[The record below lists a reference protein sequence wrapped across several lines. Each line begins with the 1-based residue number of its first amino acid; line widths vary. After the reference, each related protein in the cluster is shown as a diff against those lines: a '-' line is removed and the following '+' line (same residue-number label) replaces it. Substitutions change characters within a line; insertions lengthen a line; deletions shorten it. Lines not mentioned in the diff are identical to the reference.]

1 MRLHNLD
8 NTSIKYYL
16 SEDLK
21 RDPALNEQ
29 WDRIDN
35 EFFKPWQRYL
45 NEATLTPDQINQ
57 MFAAAEKET
66 SAGGGNSSMLG
77 KIVDKIIPDAF
88 LGKLEKALPEPDP
101 KAVPD
106 PEFEAKAT
114 AAVSG
119 LEAPAETKTGLM
131 AIVKAAV
138 KNPQAQAVV
147 LSLVGGVLGGLMSKA
162 GPLIATFFPGG
173 GTAAVAITGAIVAGG
188 VAIAAAKLQ
197 GKPWKEAFKG
207 AIKPALAGAAGA
219 VIGQFAAGIAGAAVD
234 KVAGAL
240 SSNKPADAGAP
251 PGGAQGSPEQQQA
264 MADDQAF
271 QDRMLNKFPPDKGY
285 TFSAKGDSLQVFDA
299 NGTKVF
305 NGDIPLKTM
314 SMKAFAD
321 LTNNGQMTNS
331 GTTSGSVAGDPMA
344 GVTDAGGGSKRGNSG
359 FNSMKQTNP
368 DGTPYSVDQINQAK
382 ADLRAGGN
390 LGNYPDGTPKMPGDD
405 YYTQSL
411 AGDFSKV
418 PNTPNDGST
427 RVIGKQGGVPA
438 GATATDDAG
447 SYFLNKTNPDGSSS
461 QTIRSNAD
469 PADPRVRAE
478 IDARQAYY
486 KNDPQGQAEIKRIMG
501 SGRKGIDD
509 GRIPTGKKLSEGQVY
524 LVFNRIV
531 TRNDYLLVEGRLAEG
546 PMDWL
551 KTKAKNLTT
560 KVTADKLNSAWQ
572 KAGSPTDSEQLKKFL
587 TDQGVATEVVDK
599 VYTDMKLPAAGAA
612 ADAGKPVDTA
622 ELEKQINTFDTKQKQ
637 DILAYLTQSLR
648 TA

>member
-16 SEDLK
+16 AEDLK
-21 RDPALNEQ
+21 KDSALNEH

-66 SAGGGNSSMLG
+66 SAGGDNSSMLG
-77 KIVDKIIPDAF
+77 KIVDKIIPDSF
-88 LGKLEKALPEPDP
+88 LGKLEKSLPEPDP

-106 PEFEAKAT
+106 PDFEAKAS
-114 AAVSG
+114 AAVQQ
-119 LEAPAETKTGLM
+119 LEAPAETKTSLM
-131 AIVKAAV
+131 SIVKAAV

-188 VAIAAAKLQ
+188 VAIAAAKIQ

-240 SSNKPADAGAP
+240 SSNKPADAGGP
-251 PGGAQGSPEQQQA
+251 PGGAQGSPEQQKA

-299 NGTKVF
+299 NGRQVF
-305 NGDIPLKTM
+305 TGDIPLKTM
-314 SMKAFAD
+314 GMKTFAD
-321 LTNNGQMTNS
+321 LTNNGQMATS
-331 GTTSGSVAGDPMA
+331 GTTSGSIAGDPMA

-382 ADLRAGGN
+382 ADLRAGN
-390 LGNYPDGTPKMPGDD
+390 TTQAQDD
-405 YYTQSL
+405 AVYQQAKAS
-411 AGDFSKV
+411 
-418 PNTPNDGST
+418 
-427 RVIGKQGGVPA
+427 
-438 GATATDDAG
+438 GATGKTT
-447 SYFLNKTNPDGSSS
+447 SYKVY
-461 QTIRSNAD
+461 QNAD
-469 PADPRVRAE
+469 PADPTVRAS
-478 IDARQAYY
+478 IDAKQDYY
-486 KNDPQGQAEIKRIMG
+486 KNDPQGRAEYKRIMAP
-501 SGRKGIDD
+501 SKFDSY
-509 GRIPTGKKLSEGQVY
+509 IPTGKKLSEGQVY
-524 LVFNRIV
+524 LVFNKIV
-531 TRNDYLLVEGRLAEG
+531 TRNNYLIIEGRLVEG

-572 KAGSPTDSEQLKKFL
+572 KAGSPTDSEELKKFL
-587 TDQGVATEVVDK
+587 IDQGVATEVVDK
-599 VYTDMKLPAAGAA
+599 VYTTLKLPAAGA
-612 ADAGKPVDTA
+612 DAGTPQSQDAAALDPKQA
-622 ELEKQINTFDTKQKQ
+622 ETLYAKVKKELLTLDKKSQKQ
-637 DILAYLTQSLR
+637 MAAYLQKQLG

>member
-21 RDPALNEQ
+21 KDPVLNEQ

-66 SAGGGNSSMLG
+66 SAGGGNSTMLG
-77 KIVDKIIPDAF
+77 KIVDKIIPDSF

-101 KAVPD
+101 NAVAD

-114 AAVSG
+114 AAVNN

-131 AIVKAAV
+131 AVVKAAV
-138 KNPQAQAVV
+138 KNPQAQAVI

-162 GPLIATFFPGG
+162 GPLISGFFPGG
-173 GTAAVAITGAIVAGG
+173 GTAAVAITGALVAGG

-240 SSNKPADAGAP
+240 SSNKPAGAAP
-251 PGGAQGSPEQQQA
+251 ESDYVKDMRAQGKDPNDPDGTLRLGLKGNSSAFDNDP
-264 MADDQAF
+264 DVQAF
-271 QDRMLNKFPPDKGY
+271 RADVADTER
-285 TFSAKGDSLQVFDA
+285 SAAQ
-299 NGTKVF
+299 
-305 NGDIPLKTM
+305 IP
-314 SMKAFAD
+314 
-321 LTNNGQMTNS
+321 
-331 GTTSGSVAGDPMA
+331 
-344 GVTDAGGGSKRGNSG
+344 TDTVR
-359 FNSMKQTNP
+359 NP
-368 DGTPYSVDQINQAK
+368 DGSI
-382 ADLRAGGN
+382 
-390 LGNYPDGTPKMPGDD
+390 
-405 YYTQSL
+405 TQS
-411 AGDFSKV
+411 
-418 PNTPNDGST
+418 GSGT
-427 RVIGKQGGVPA
+427 LRGGVPA
-438 GATATDDAG
+438 GATATDNAG
-447 SYFLNKTNPDGSSS
+447 SYYQNKTNPDGSTS
-461 QTIRSNAD
+461 QTVRQNAD
-469 PADPRVRAE
+469 PADPRVMAN
-478 IDARQAYY
+478 IQAKQDYY
-486 KNDPQGQAEIKRIMG
+486 KNDPQGRAEYKRIMAP
-501 SGRKGIDD
+501 SKFDSVIR
-509 GRIPTGKKLSEGQVY
+509 TGKKLSEGQVY
-524 LVFNRIV
+524 LVFNKIV
-531 TRNDYLLVEGRLAEG
+531 TRNNYLLTEGRLVEG

-572 KAGSPTDSEQLKKFL
+572 KAGSPTDSEELKKFL
-587 TDQGVATEVVDK
+587 IDQGVATEVVDK
-599 VYTDMKLPAAGAA
+599 VYTTMQLPAAGAA
-612 ADAGKPVDTA
+612 DPAADAQKSQDAAALDPKQA
-622 ELEKQINTFDTKQKQ
+622 ETLYAKVKKEILTLDKKSQKQ
-637 DILAYLTQSLR
+637 MTAYLQKQLG

>member
-35 EFFKPWQRYL
+35 EFFKPWQQYL
-45 NEATLTPDQINQ
+45 KEATLTPDQINQ

-66 SAGGGNSSMLG
+66 SAGGGGNSTMLG
-77 KIVDKIIPDAF
+77 KIVDKIIPDSF

-114 AAVSG
+114 AAVNN

-131 AIVKAAV
+131 AIVKAAL

-173 GTAAVAITGAIVAGG
+173 GTAAVAITGALVAGG

-240 SSNKPADAGAP
+240 SSNKPA
-251 PGGAQGSPEQQQA
+251 
-264 MADDQAF
+264 
-271 QDRMLNKFPPDKGY
+271 
-285 TFSAKGDSLQVFDA
+285 
-299 NGTKVF
+299 
-305 NGDIPLKTM
+305 
-314 SMKAFAD
+314 
-321 LTNNGQMTNS
+321 
-331 GTTSGSVAGDPMA
+331 
-344 GVTDAGGGSKRGNSG
+344 AGGLDPND
-359 FNSMKQTNP
+359 P
-368 DGTPYSVDQINQAK
+368 DVAEFRREKEELQAK
-382 ADLRAGGN
+382 ADQL
-390 LGNYPDGTPKMPGDD
+390 P
-405 YYTQSL
+405 
-411 AGDFSKV
+411 
-418 PNTPNDGST
+418 
-427 RVIGKQGGVPA
+427 
-438 GATATDDAG
+438 TDTV
-447 SYFLNKTNPDGSSS
+447 TNPDGSITQKGSGTLRGGEVNPGAGPFS
-461 QTIRSNAD
+461 TGKAD
-469 PADPRVRAE
+469 PGITDNPLSSPTLNKLAAKL
-478 IDARQAYY
+478 AAGQAPTDQEMSYLD
-486 KNDPQGQAEIKRIMG
+486 KIERSAVQMASATNPQGTSGIGSANSQLTLNTGEVVTGAKAAQMANGYFDATQRLKMQAVELQGNAKYGTLKNSIER
-501 SGRKGIDD
+501 
-509 GRIPTGKKLSEGQVY
+509 TGKKLSEGQIY
-524 LVFNRIV
+524 LVFNRII
-531 TRNDYLLVEGRLAEG
+531 TRNDYLLTEGRLVEG

-599 VYTDMKLPAAGAA
+599 VYTTLKLPAVGADPAA
-612 ADAGKPVDTA
+612 APGEDPAAAAALDPKQA
-622 ELEKQINTFDTKQKQ
+622 ETLYAKVKKEIVTLDKKSQKQ
-637 DILAYLTQSLR
+637 MAAYLQKQLG

>member
-21 RDPALNEQ
+21 KDSALNEQ

-66 SAGGGNSSMLG
+66 SSGGGNSTMLG
-77 KIVDKIIPDAF
+77 KIVDKIIPDSF

-101 KAVPD
+101 KAVAD

-114 AAVSG
+114 AAVNS

-131 AIVKAAV
+131 AVVKAAV

-240 SSNKPADAGAP
+240 SSNKPAPAGGLDPNDPNVAEFERDKADMKGAGP
-251 PGGAQGSPEQQQA
+251 LSTGKADPGITDNPLSSPTLNKLAAKVAGGEVLTAQEMSYLDKIERSAVQMVDMTNPKGTSGIGSPNAQLT
-264 MADDQAF
+264 
-271 QDRMLNKFPPDKGY
+271 LNSGEVVSGAEAAQMSTGY
-285 TFSAKGDSLQVFDA
+285 FDA
-299 NGTKVF
+299 TQRLKMQAIELQGNAKYGT
-305 NGDIPLKTM
+305 LK
-314 SMKAFAD
+314 
-321 LTNNGQMTNS
+321 NS
-331 GTTSGSVAGDPMA
+331 IE
-344 GVTDAGGGSKRGNSG
+344 R
-359 FNSMKQTNP
+359 
-368 DGTPYSVDQINQAK
+368 
-382 ADLRAGGN
+382 
-390 LGNYPDGTPKMPGDD
+390 
-405 YYTQSL
+405 
-411 AGDFSKV
+411 
-418 PNTPNDGST
+418 
-427 RVIGKQGGVPA
+427 
-438 GATATDDAG
+438 
-447 SYFLNKTNPDGSSS
+447 
-461 QTIRSNAD
+461 
-469 PADPRVRAE
+469 
-478 IDARQAYY
+478 
-486 KNDPQGQAEIKRIMG
+486 
-501 SGRKGIDD
+501 
-509 GRIPTGKKLSEGQVY
+509 TGKKLSEGQVY
-524 LVFNRIV
+524 LVFNKIV
-531 TRNDYLLVEGRLAEG
+531 TRNNYLLIEGRLVEG

-572 KAGSPTDSEQLKKFL
+572 KAGSPTDSEELKKFL
-587 TDQGVATEVVDK
+587 IDQGVATEVVDK
-599 VYTDMKLPAAGAA
+599 VYTTMQLPAAGAA
-612 ADAGKPVDTA
+612 DPATDAQKSQDAAALDPKQA
-622 ELEKQINTFDTKQKQ
+622 ETLYAKVKKEILTLDKKSQKQ
-637 DILAYLTQSLR
+637 MTAYLQKQLG

>member
-21 RDPALNEQ
+21 KDSALNEH

-66 SAGGGNSSMLG
+66 SAGSGGNSTMLG
-77 KIVDKIIPDAF
+77 KIVDKIIPDSF

-101 KAVPD
+101 KAVAD

-114 AAVSG
+114 AAVNN

-131 AIVKAAV
+131 AVVKAAV
-138 KNPQAQAVV
+138 KNPQAQAVI

-162 GPLIATFFPGG
+162 GPLISGFFPGG
-173 GTAAVAITGAIVAGG
+173 GTAAVAITGALVAGG

-240 SSNKPADAGAP
+240 SSNKDYDAV
-251 PGGAQGSPEQQQA
+251 
-264 MADDQAF
+264 MND
-271 QDRMLNKFPPDKGY
+271 PDY
-285 TFSAKGDSLQVFDA
+285 QELQRE
-299 NGTKVF
+299 
-305 NGDIPLKTM
+305 
-314 SMKAFAD
+314 KAE
-321 LTNNGQMTNS
+321 L
-331 GTTSGSVAGDPMA
+331 
-344 GVTDAGGGSKRGNSG
+344 
-359 FNSMKQTNP
+359 
-368 DGTPYSVDQINQAK
+368 QAK
-382 ADLRAGGN
+382 ADQL
-390 LGNYPDGTPKMPGDD
+390 
-405 YYTQSL
+405 
-411 AGDFSKV
+411 
-418 PNTPNDGST
+418 ST
-427 RVIGKQGGVPA
+427 DTVK
-438 GATATDDAG
+438 
-447 SYFLNKTNPDGSSS
+447 NPDGSITQKGSG
-461 QTIRSNAD
+461 TLRGGVAD
-469 PADPRVRAE
+469 PGITDNPLSSPTLNKLAAKVAGGEILTDKEFSYLDKIERSAVQMADMTNPKGTSGIGSPNSQLTLNSGEVV
-478 IDARQAYY
+478 
-486 KNDPQGQAEIKRIMG
+486 
-501 SGRKGIDD
+501 SGREAAQMANGHFDAVQRLKMQAVDAMGAAKYAPLKNSIE
-509 GRIPTGKKLSEGQVY
+509 RTGKKLSEGQVY
-524 LVFNRIV
+524 LVFNKIV
-531 TRNDYLLVEGRLAEG
+531 TRNNYLLVEGRLSEG

-612 ADAGKPVDTA
+612 TDPAAAAALDPKQA
-622 ELEKQINTFDTKQKQ
+622 ETLYAKVKKEILTLDKKSQKQ
-637 DILAYLTQSLR
+637 MTAYLQKQLG

>member
-16 SEDLK
+16 TEDLK
-21 RDPALNEQ
+21 KDPALNEQ

-66 SAGGGNSSMLG
+66 SAGGNNSSMLG
-77 KIVDKIIPDAF
+77 KIVDKIIPDSF

-101 KAVPD
+101 KAVAD

-138 KNPQAQAVV
+138 KNPQAQAVI
-147 LSLVGGVLGGLMSKA
+147 LSLVGGVLGGLLSKA
-162 GPLIATFFPGG
+162 GPLISGFFPGG

-234 KVAGAL
+234 KVAGAF
-240 SSNKPADAGAP
+240 KDTGAP
-251 PGGAQGSPEQQQA
+251 PGGDTSAA
-264 MADDQAF
+264 NTAIDAD
-271 QDRMLNKFPPDKGY
+271 NKMIADLQKEYPPDKYEFSGSGKEITVIDRATGQKVQTLNNLQGQSMDTKTLADLANDPNKAVSATPGAGPFSTGKADPGITDNPLSSPTLNKLAAKIAAGQAPTDQEMSYLDKIERSAVQISRGTNPEGTSGIGSPNSQLTLNSGEVVTGAKAAQMANGY
-285 TFSAKGDSLQVFDA
+285 FDA
-299 NGTKVF
+299 TQRLKMQAIELQGNAKYA
-305 NGDIPLKTM
+305 PLK
-314 SMKAFAD
+314 
-321 LTNNGQMTNS
+321 NS
-331 GTTSGSVAGDPMA
+331 IE
-344 GVTDAGGGSKRGNSG
+344 R
-359 FNSMKQTNP
+359 
-368 DGTPYSVDQINQAK
+368 
-382 ADLRAGGN
+382 
-390 LGNYPDGTPKMPGDD
+390 
-405 YYTQSL
+405 
-411 AGDFSKV
+411 
-418 PNTPNDGST
+418 
-427 RVIGKQGGVPA
+427 
-438 GATATDDAG
+438 
-447 SYFLNKTNPDGSSS
+447 
-461 QTIRSNAD
+461 
-469 PADPRVRAE
+469 
-478 IDARQAYY
+478 
-486 KNDPQGQAEIKRIMG
+486 
-501 SGRKGIDD
+501 
-509 GRIPTGKKLSEGQVY
+509 TGKRLSEGQVY
-524 LVFNRIV
+524 LVFNKIV
-531 TRNDYLLVEGRLAEG
+531 TRNNYLLVEGRLAEG
-546 PMDWL
+546 PMDWI

-612 ADAGKPVDTA
+612 ADPAAAAALDPKKA
-622 ELEKQINTFDTKQKQ
+622 ETLYATVKKDISTLDKKSQKQ
-637 DILAYLTQSLR
+637 LMSYLQKQLG

>member
-1 MRLHNLD
+1 MPMRLHNLD

-21 RDPALNEQ
+21 RDPSLNEQ

-66 SAGGGNSSMLG
+66 SSGGGNSTMLG
-77 KIVDKIIPDAF
+77 KIVDKIIPDSF

-101 KAVPD
+101 KAVAD

-114 AAVSG
+114 AAVNS

-131 AIVKAAV
+131 AVVKAAV
-138 KNPQAQAVV
+138 KNPQAQAVI

-162 GPLIATFFPGG
+162 GPLISGFFPGG
-173 GTAAVAITGAIVAGG
+173 GTAAVAITGALVAGG

-240 SSNKPADAGAP
+240 SSNKPA
-251 PGGAQGSPEQQQA
+251 PGGGLDPNDPDVAEFEREKAELQANSSTNVADEPVIPGKPLSPKQMAVVDMSKSMGNTPSPEVQA
-264 MADDQAF
+264 AYD
-271 QDRMLNKFPPDKGY
+271 L
-285 TFSAKGDSLQVFDA
+285 AKS
-299 NGTKVF
+299 
-305 NGDIPLKTM
+305 
-314 SMKAFAD
+314 
-321 LTNNGQMTNS
+321 
-331 GTTSGSVAGDPMA
+331 
-344 GVTDAGGGSKRGNSG
+344 AGGGAPGAGPFSTGKADPGITDNPLSSPTLNKLAAKIAAGQAPTDQEMSYLDKIERSAVQISRGTNPEGTSGIGSPNSQLTLNSG
-359 FNSMKQTNP
+359 EVVT
-368 DGTPYSVDQINQAK
+368 GAK
-382 ADLRAGGN
+382 AAQMANGYFDATQRLKMQAIELQGN
-390 LGNYPDGTPKMPGDD
+390 AKYGT
-405 YYTQSL
+405 L
-411 AGDFSKV
+411 
-418 PNTPNDGST
+418 
-427 RVIGKQGGVPA
+427 
-438 GATATDDAG
+438 
-447 SYFLNKTNPDGSSS
+447 
-461 QTIRSNAD
+461 
-469 PADPRVRAE
+469 
-478 IDARQAYY
+478 
-486 KNDPQGQAEIKRIMG
+486 KNSIERT
-501 SGRKGIDD
+501 GR
-509 GRIPTGKKLSEGQVY
+509 KLSEGQVY

-531 TRNDYLLVEGRLAEG
+531 TRNNYLLTEGRLAEG

-560 KVTADKLNSAWQ
+560 KVTADKLNSAWK

-599 VYTDMKLPAAGAA
+599 VYTTLKLPAAGTDPAA
-612 ADAGKPVDTA
+612 APGADPAAAAALDPKQA
-622 ELEKQINTFDTKQKQ
+622 ETLYAKVKKEIATLDKKSQKQ
-637 DILAYLTQSLR
+637 MAAYLQKQLG

>member
-21 RDPALNEQ
+21 KDSALNEH

-66 SAGGGNSSMLG
+66 SSGGGNSTMLG
-77 KIVDKIIPDAF
+77 KIVDKIIPDSF

-114 AAVSG
+114 AAVNN
-119 LEAPAETKTGLM
+119 LEAPAETKSGLM
-131 AIVKAAV
+131 AVVKAAV

-240 SSNKPADAGAP
+240 SSNKPVDAPAGALPGGSIGKGQELQNGEVVASLDGNGRVTIQRPDGTTYTVDRNEAYQMSADAKA
-251 PGGAQGSPEQQQA
+251 
-264 MADDQAF
+264 
-271 QDRMLNKFPPDKGY
+271 
-285 TFSAKGDSLQVFDA
+285 SAATSRRGD
-299 NGTKVF
+299 
-305 NGDIPLKTM
+305 
-314 SMKAFAD
+314 
-321 LTNNGQMTNS
+321 
-331 GTTSGSVAGDPMA
+331 
-344 GVTDAGGGSKRGNSG
+344 SG

-382 ADLRAGGN
+382 AD
-390 LGNYPDGTPKMPGDD
+390 
-405 YYTQSL
+405 
-411 AGDFSKV
+411 
-418 PNTPNDGST
+418 
-427 RVIGKQGGVPA
+427 
-438 GATATDDAG
+438 
-447 SYFLNKTNPDGSSS
+447 
-461 QTIRSNAD
+461 
-469 PADPRVRAE
+469 
-478 IDARQAYY
+478 
-486 KNDPQGQAEIKRIMG
+486 
-501 SGRKGIDD
+501 
-509 GRIPTGKKLSEGQVY
+509 
-524 LVFNRIV
+524 
-531 TRNDYLLVEGRLAEG
+531 
-546 PMDWL
+546 
-551 KTKAKNLTT
+551 
-560 KVTADKLNSAWQ
+560 
-572 KAGSPTDSEQLKKFL
+572 
-587 TDQGVATEVVDK
+587 
-599 VYTDMKLPAAGAA
+599 
-612 ADAGKPVDTA
+612 
-622 ELEKQINTFDTKQKQ
+622 
-637 DILAYLTQSLR
+637 
-648 TA
+648 

>member
-1 MRLHNLD
+1 MRLNDLD
-8 NTSIKYYL
+8 KTSIKYYL

-21 RDPALNEQ
+21 KDPVLNEQ

-66 SAGGGNSSMLG
+66 SAGSGGNSTMLG
-77 KIVDKIIPDAF
+77 KIVDKIIPDSF

-101 KAVPD
+101 NAVAD

-114 AAVSG
+114 AAVNN

-131 AIVKAAV
+131 AVVKAAV
-138 KNPQAQAVV
+138 KNPQAQAVI

-162 GPLIATFFPGG
+162 GPLISGFFPGG
-173 GTAAVAITGAIVAGG
+173 GTAAVAITGALVAGG

-240 SSNKPADAGAP
+240 SSTPSQGTKGPSIADQEKAGTLPSQLNAKDAQAAADANA
-251 PGGAQGSPEQQQA
+251 
-264 MADDQAF
+264 
-271 QDRMLNKFPPDKGY
+271 
-285 TFSAKGDSLQVFDA
+285 V
-299 NGTKVF
+299 
-305 NGDIPLKTM
+305 
-314 SMKAFAD
+314 
-321 LTNNGQMTNS
+321 
-331 GTTSGSVAGDPMA
+331 
-344 GVTDAGGGSKRGNSG
+344 GGSRRGDSG

-382 ADLRAGGN
+382 ADLRAGN
-390 LGNYPDGTPKMPGDD
+390 TTQAQDD
-405 YYTQSL
+405 AVYAQ
-411 AGDFSKV
+411 AKA
-418 PNTPNDGST
+418 
-427 RVIGKQGGVPA
+427 A
-438 GATATDDAG
+438 GATG
-447 SYFLNKTNPDGSSS
+447 KTTNYKVY
-461 QTIRSNAD
+461 QNAD
-469 PADPRVRAE
+469 PADPTVRAS
-478 IDARQAYY
+478 IDAKQDYY
-486 KNDPQGQAEIKRIMG
+486 KNDPQGQAELKRIMAP
-501 SGRKGIDD
+501 SRFDSY
-509 GRIPTGKKLSEGQVY
+509 IPTGKKLSEGQVY
-524 LVFNRIV
+524 LVFNKIV
-531 TRNDYLLVEGRLAEG
+531 TRNNYLLVEGRLAEG

-560 KVTADKLNSAWQ
+560 KVTADKLNTAWQ

-599 VYTDMKLPAAGAA
+599 VYTDMKLPAAGAE
-612 ADAGKPVDTA
+612 KPVDTA

>member
-16 SEDLK
+16 TEDLK
-21 RDPALNEQ
+21 KDPALNEH

-35 EFFKPWQRYL
+35 EFFKPWQQYL

-66 SAGGGNSSMLG
+66 SAGGGGNSTMLG
-77 KIVDKIIPDAF
+77 KIVDKIIPDSF

-101 KAVPD
+101 KAVAD

-114 AAVSG
+114 AAVNN

-131 AIVKAAV
+131 AIVKAAL

-173 GTAAVAITGAIVAGG
+173 GTAAVAITGALVAGG

-240 SSNKPADAGAP
+240 SSNKPADTGAP
-251 PGGAQGSPEQQQA
+251 PGGAQGSPELQQA

-299 NGTKVF
+299 NGRQVF

-314 SMKAFAD
+314 GMKTFAD
-321 LTNNGQMTNS
+321 LTNNGQMATS
-331 GTTSGSVAGDPMA
+331 GTTSGSIAGDPMA
-344 GVTDAGGGSKRGNSG
+344 GVTDAGGGSRRGNAS
-359 FNSMKQTNP
+359 SE
-368 DGTPYSVDQINQAK
+368 
-382 ADLRAGGN
+382 
-390 LGNYPDGTPKMPGDD
+390 
-405 YYTQSL
+405 
-411 AGDFSKV
+411 
-418 PNTPNDGST
+418 
-427 RVIGKQGGVPA
+427 VPA
-438 GATATDDAG
+438 GAPTSPKADRTA
-447 SYFLNKTNPDGSSS
+447 
-461 QTIRSNAD
+461 
-469 PADPRVRAE
+469 RAE
-478 IDARQAYY
+478 DARQNAIS
-486 KNDPQGQAEIKRIMG
+486 DGASPQEANEIAAKMMKYGTVISAGQ
-501 SGRKGIDD
+501 GRGDVYQKPGLESVE
-509 GRIPTGKKLSEGQVY
+509 RTGKKLSEGQVY
-524 LVFNRIV
+524 LVFNNIV
-531 TRNDYLLVEGRLAEG
+531 TRNNYLLTEGRLVEG

-551 KTKAKNLTT
+551 KTKARNLTT

-587 TDQGVATEVVDK
+587 IDQGVATEVVDK
-599 VYTDMKLPAAGAA
+599 VYTTLKLPAAGTDPAAAA
-612 ADAGKPVDTA
+612 ADPAAAGADPAAAAALDPKQA
-622 ELEKQINTFDTKQKQ
+622 ETLYAKVKKEIVTLDKKSQKQ
-637 DILAYLTQSLR
+637 MAAYLQKQLG

>member
-29 WDRIDN
+29 WDRIDS

-66 SAGGGNSSMLG
+66 SAGSGGNSTMLG
-77 KIVDKIIPDAF
+77 KIVDKIIPDSF

-101 KAVPD
+101 NAVAD

-114 AAVSG
+114 AAVNN

-131 AIVKAAV
+131 AVVKAAV
-138 KNPQAQAVV
+138 KNPQAQAVI

-162 GPLIATFFPGG
+162 GPLISGFFPGG
-173 GTAAVAITGAIVAGG
+173 GTAAVAITGALVAGG

-219 VIGQFAAGIAGAAVD
+219 VIGQFAAGIASAAVD

-240 SSNKPADAGAP
+240 SSNKDYDAV
-251 PGGAQGSPEQQQA
+251 
-264 MADDQAF
+264 MND
-271 QDRMLNKFPPDKGY
+271 PDY
-285 TFSAKGDSLQVFDA
+285 QELQRE
-299 NGTKVF
+299 
-305 NGDIPLKTM
+305 
-314 SMKAFAD
+314 KAE
-321 LTNNGQMTNS
+321 L
-331 GTTSGSVAGDPMA
+331 
-344 GVTDAGGGSKRGNSG
+344 
-359 FNSMKQTNP
+359 
-368 DGTPYSVDQINQAK
+368 QAK
-382 ADLRAGGN
+382 ADQL
-390 LGNYPDGTPKMPGDD
+390 P
-405 YYTQSL
+405 
-411 AGDFSKV
+411 
-418 PNTPNDGST
+418 
-427 RVIGKQGGVPA
+427 
-438 GATATDDAG
+438 TD
-447 SYFLNKTNPDGSSS
+447 TVRNPDGSITQSGS
-461 QTIRSNAD
+461 GTLRGAGPFSTGNAD
-469 PADPRVRAE
+469 PGITDNPLSSPTLNKLAAK
-478 IDARQAYY
+478 IAA
-486 KNDPQGQAEIKRIMG
+486 GQAPTDQEMSYLDKIERSAVQISRATNPEGTSGIG
-501 SGRKGIDD
+501 SPNSQLTLNSGEVVTGAEAAQMANGYFDATQRLKMQAIELQGNAKYGTLKNSIE
-509 GRIPTGKKLSEGQVY
+509 RTGKKLSEGQVY
-524 LVFNRIV
+524 LVFNKIV
-531 TRNDYLLVEGRLAEG
+531 TRNNYLLTEGRLAEG

-587 TDQGVATEVVDK
+587 IDQGVATEVVDK
-599 VYTDMKLPAAGAA
+599 VYTTMQLPAAGAA
-612 ADAGKPVDTA
+612 DPAADAQKSQDAAALDPKQA
-622 ELEKQINTFDTKQKQ
+622 ETLYAKVKKEILTLDKKSQKQIAAYLQKQ
-637 DILAYLTQSLR
+637 LG

>member
-1 MRLHNLD
+1 
-8 NTSIKYYL
+8 
-16 SEDLK
+16 
-21 RDPALNEQ
+21 
-29 WDRIDN
+29 
-35 EFFKPWQRYL
+35 
-45 NEATLTPDQINQ
+45 
-57 MFAAAEKET
+57 
-66 SAGGGNSSMLG
+66 MLG

-101 KAVPD
+101 NAVPD

-240 SSNKPADAGAP
+240 SSNKPADTGAP

-299 NGTKVF
+299 NGRQVF

-314 SMKAFAD
+314 GMKTFAD
-321 LTNNGQMTNS
+321 LTNNGQMATP

-344 GVTDAGGGSKRGNSG
+344 GVTDTGGGSKRGNSG

-382 ADLRAGGN
+382 ADLRAGN
-390 LGNYPDGTPKMPGDD
+390 A
-405 YYTQSL
+405 S
-411 AGDFSKV
+411 SE
-418 PNTPNDGST
+418 
-427 RVIGKQGGVPA
+427 VPA
-438 GATATDDAG
+438 GATATDNAG
-447 SYFLNKTNPDGSSS
+447 SYVLNKTNPDGSSS

-509 GRIPTGKKLSEGQVY
+509 GKIPTGKKLSEGQVY

-531 TRNDYLLVEGRLAEG
+531 TRNNYLLTEGRLVEG

-560 KVTADKLNSAWQ
+560 KVTADKLNSAWK
-572 KAGSPTDSEQLKKFL
+572 KAGSPTDSEEVAKLL
-587 TDQGVATEVVDK
+587 ATAGVSNDVVKK
-599 VYTDMKLPAAGAA
+599 VYTDLKIPAPGAA
-612 ADAGKPVDTA
+612 AETPAEIDTA
-622 ELEKQINTFDTKQKQ
+622 DLEKMIASMTAKDKESLTQYITKQ
-637 DILAYLTQSLR
+637 LG

>member
-8 NTSIKYYL
+8 NTSIRYYL

-21 RDPALNEQ
+21 KDPALNEQ
-29 WDRIDN
+29 WNRIDN

-66 SAGGGNSSMLG
+66 SSGGGNSTMLG
-77 KIVDKIIPDAF
+77 KIVDKIIPDSF

-114 AAVSG
+114 AAVNN

-131 AIVKAAV
+131 AVVKAAV

-162 GPLIATFFPGG
+162 GPLISGFFPGG

-240 SSNKPADAGAP
+240 SSNKPADAGSP

-299 NGTKVF
+299 NGRQVF
-305 NGDIPLKTM
+305 TGDIPLKTM
-314 SMKAFAD
+314 GMKTFAD
-321 LTNNGQMTNS
+321 LTNNGQMATS
-331 GTTSGSVAGDPMA
+331 GTTSGSIAGDPMA

-382 ADLRAGGN
+382 ADLRAGN
-390 LGNYPDGTPKMPGDD
+390 TTQAQDD
-405 YYTQSL
+405 AVYQQAKAS
-411 AGDFSKV
+411 
-418 PNTPNDGST
+418 
-427 RVIGKQGGVPA
+427 
-438 GATATDDAG
+438 GATG
-447 SYFLNKTNPDGSSS
+447 KTTNYKVY
-461 QTIRSNAD
+461 QNAD
-469 PADPRVRAE
+469 PADPAVRAS
-478 IDARQAYY
+478 IDAKQDYY
-486 KNDPQGQAEIKRIMG
+486 KNDPQGRAEYKRIMAP
-501 SGRKGIDD
+501 SKFDSY
-509 GRIPTGKKLSEGQVY
+509 IPTGKKLSEGQVY

-531 TRNDYLLVEGRLAEG
+531 TRNNYLLVEGRLAEG
-546 PMDWL
+546 PMDWI

-587 TDQGVATEVVDK
+587 TDQGVAVEVVDK

-612 ADAGKPVDTA
+612 EDPEAAAALDPKQA
-622 ELEKQINTFDTKQKQ
+622 ETLYATVKKEILSLDKKSQKQ
-637 DILAYLTQSLR
+637 MAAYLQKQLG